1 MRGWRQQRPL
11 MPHYEARASVMA
23 HKRSPIMGKII
34 WGWSIVYAVVVG
46 VYGMYLLKK
55 YLFSKDKK

>member
-1 MRGWRQQRPL
+1 
-11 MPHYEARASVMA
+11 
-23 HKRSPIMGKII
+23 MGKII

-55 YLFSKDKK
+55 YLFTKDKK